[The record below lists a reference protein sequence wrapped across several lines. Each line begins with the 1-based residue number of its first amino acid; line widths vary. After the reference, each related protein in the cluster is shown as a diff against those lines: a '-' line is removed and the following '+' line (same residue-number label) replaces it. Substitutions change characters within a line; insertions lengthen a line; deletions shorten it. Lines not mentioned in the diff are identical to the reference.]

1 MGNQRWTA
9 GPDEAGQ
16 RLDKYLAAAERLG
29 SRPRPLGVHR
39 IDRDTSGLVL
49 FAKTAAAQQRL
60 KDQFKRRQPERV
72 YQAIVY
78 GSPEPASGTWR
89 DRLAWDDRALIQKEA
104 TPRTA
109 RAQEAVSHYRVLE
122 R

>member
-29 SRPRPLGVHR
+29 SRSRAAAALERGKVFLNKPAGVLAVPLERQGGARSVFDDLHQYLKRRRRPRPLVVHR

-49 FAKTAAAQQRL
+49 FAKTAAAQQ
-60 KDQFKRRQPERV
+60 
-72 YQAIVY
+72 
-78 GSPEPASGTWR
+78 
-89 DRLAWDDRALIQKEA
+89 
-104 TPRTA
+104 
-109 RAQEAVSHYRVLE
+109 
-122 R
+122 